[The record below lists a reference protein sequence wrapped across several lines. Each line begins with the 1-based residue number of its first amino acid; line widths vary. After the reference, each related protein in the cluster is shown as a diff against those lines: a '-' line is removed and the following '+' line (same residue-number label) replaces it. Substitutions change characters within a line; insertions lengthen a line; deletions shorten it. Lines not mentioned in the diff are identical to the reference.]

1 MSLQHDGW
9 RPEEAYIRKYRWK
22 LLQEME
28 MEREKDEAVAAR
40 AKSRL
45 REWMAQGEAL
55 AALRVEQNRKRRSTQ
70 LRFLLLYFLKIH

>member
-1 MSLQHDGW
+1 M
-9 RPEEAYIRKYRWK
+9 K
-22 LLQEME
+22 ME
-28 MEREKDEAVAAR
+28 EREKDEAVAAR
-40 AKSRL
+40 AKARL